1 MKASTLAL
9 ALLTAAATPA
19 FAHTGAGAT
28 HGFLAGLAHP
38 FMGLDHVLAMVA
50 VGAWAALKG
59 GRAMWAWP
67 LAFVGLMI
75 AAALLALAGIGAPG
89 AEIGIA
95 VSVLAL
101 GILVA
106 LRLPLTLAAGA
117 AICGA
122 FAIFHGHA
130 HGAELPAGAGAGA
143 YVTGFVLATIALHAA
158 GIGLGLLSGRTA
170 SPWLARAAGGA
181 VATAGLVLLVA

>member
-9 ALLTAAATPA
+9 ALLAAATPA
-19 FAHTGAGAT
+19 LAHTGAGAT
-28 HGFLAGLAHP
+28 HGFVAGLAHP
-38 FMGLDHVLAMVA
+38 LMGLDHVLAMVA
-50 VGAWAALKG
+50 VGAWAALRG
-59 GRAMWAWP
+59 GRAVWAWP
-67 LAFVGLMI
+67 LAFVGLMV
-75 AAALLALAGIGAPG
+75 AAASLALAGVAAPG

-101 GILVA
+101 GLLVA
-106 LRLPLTLAAGA
+106 LRLPLALATGA
-117 AICGA
+117 AVCGA

-143 YVTGFVLATIALHAA
+143 YVTGFVLATVALHGA
-158 GIGLGLLSGRTA
+158 GIGLGLLAGRTS